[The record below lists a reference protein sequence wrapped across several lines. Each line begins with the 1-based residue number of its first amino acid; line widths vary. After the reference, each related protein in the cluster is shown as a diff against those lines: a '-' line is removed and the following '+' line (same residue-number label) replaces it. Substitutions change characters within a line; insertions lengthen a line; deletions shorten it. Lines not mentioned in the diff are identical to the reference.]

1 MESRRSPIEVALI
14 AEDENM
20 AVLYCGYS
28 DPWTWNDFYA
38 ALAQDEAISQSF
50 NGRTLYRVVDL
61 SETQFI
67 PPGAVK
73 HFRKASRYL
82 MNAELTVYVT
92 TNSVVRSV
100 GKLMGSM
107 FPRTAP
113 RVRHVATLAE
123 AGELISRLTA
133 DEFN

>member
-1 MESRRSPIEVALI
+1 MESSPIEVTLI

-28 DPWTWNDFYA
+28 DPWTWSDFYA
-38 ALAQDEAISQSF
+38 ALEQDEAITHNF
-50 NGRTLYRVVDL
+50 NGRTIYRVVDL

-67 PPGAVK
+67 PPGGVK
-73 HFRKASRYL
+73 HFRKVSSYL

-92 TNSVVRSV
+92 TNSVVRGV
-100 GKLMGSM
+100 GKLISSM
-107 FPRTAP
+107 FPRAAT

-123 AGELISRLTA
+123 AGEIISRLTA
-133 DEFN
+133 DDFN

>member
-1 MESRRSPIEVALI
+1 MEVSPIEVTLI
-14 AEDENM
+14 AEDENV

-28 DPWTWNDFYA
+28 DPWTWDDFYT
-38 ALAQDEAISQSF
+38 ALAQDEAITQNL
-50 NGRTLYRVVDL
+50 NGRTIYRVVDL
-61 SETQFI
+61 SESQFV
-67 PPGAVK
+67 PSGAVK
-73 HFRKASRYL
+73 HFRKASGYL

-92 TNSVVRSV
+92 TNSVVRGV

-123 AGELISRLTA
+123 AGEIIARLTA
-133 DEFN
+133 DDFN